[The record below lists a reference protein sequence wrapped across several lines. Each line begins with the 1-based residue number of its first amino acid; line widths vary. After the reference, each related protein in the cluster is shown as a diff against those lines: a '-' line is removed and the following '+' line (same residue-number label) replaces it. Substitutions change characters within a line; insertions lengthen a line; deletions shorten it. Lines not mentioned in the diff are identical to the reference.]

1 MKSQEAD
8 TSQIFR
14 GEEVPSKLITI
25 FCKRFGAAWIM
36 YALKASIEKI
46 CDESQRLEVDPD
58 KLKPGDDIK
67 QNQERVCNIT
77 KQILDNILRA
87 ADRIPKILQEFF
99 LYIRKCFSNSE
110 KIIFGSLFFL
120 RFVCPAISLPEGHGI
135 FKTPPSIASRRQL
148 VLVSKI
154 LQGLANG
161 VNFGD
166 KESYMMG
173 VNSFIEANQKTIN
186 ELYNKLLLSKKK
198 TRKDCKPETALVEDP
213 VTYMSH
219 VLQNNRQSLAKK
231 NIINNFNT
239 KLDAVL
245 DSKLKPVKKSNSVEP
260 LKLLLSTADK
270 DAIEHPSGARSA
282 RALSFSGNSIPMNT
296 TSLLEAEV
304 KTLQLK
310 FEKERLMRRELEKQ
324 IESLIKKI
332 RKTNQRKDRIKRK
345 IVFI

>member
-1 MKSQEAD
+1 
-8 TSQIFR
+8 
-14 GEEVPSKLITI
+14 
-25 FCKRFGAAWIM
+25 
-36 YALKASIEKI
+36 
-46 CDESQRLEVDPD
+46 
-58 KLKPGDDIK
+58 
-67 QNQERVCNIT
+67 
-77 KQILDNILRA
+77 
-87 ADRIPKILQEFF
+87 
-99 LYIRKCFSNSE
+99 
-110 KIIFGSLFFL
+110 
-120 RFVCPAISLPEGHGI
+120 
-135 FKTPPSIASRRQL
+135 
-148 VLVSKI
+148 
-154 LQGLANG
+154 
-161 VNFGD
+161 
-166 KESYMMG
+166 MMG

-324 IESLIKKI
+324 IESLIKKLE
-332 RKTNQRKDRIKRK
+332 KQTKEK
-345 IVFI
+345 IELKERLSLYEPVISRSNSEVLSPKSNSEGESVEDTLIVERHESMDSGLFPSSSQTQECRRGSV